1 MPKKK
6 YDVGGRKWNTTTP
19 PLSPDKAPQNM
30 LEVIK
35 YEHKGISVYVE
46 IDYLK
51 GHISLV
57 DHSRAFQGKEWKFTE
72 RSIEYMQGWK
82 NILEAMKMAVE
93 FAETKLRM
101 RQEEKQGE
109 IEELL
114 VEELTRQTYK
124 NDFSLPKD
132 FGKLKQV

>member
-1 MPKKK
+1 MKNKQH
-6 YDVGGRKWNTTTP
+6 DERKVCYEPDCKRCVP
-19 PLSPDKAPQNM
+19 PQTAPQNM

-35 YEHKGISVYVE
+35 YEHKGIEIYVK

-57 DHSRAFQGKEWKFTE
+57 DHTRAWQGKEWKFTE

-93 FAETKLRM
+93 FAEAKLRM
-101 RQEEKQGE
+101 RQDKAE
-109 IEELL
+109 EELNNL
-114 VEELTRQTYK
+114 MIDILSSDK
-124 NDFSLPKD
+124 KA
-132 FGKLKQV
+132 